1 MGKTYRWDGVVM
13 IQGILELMA
22 LHVVFKNIFIGYIA
36 NHSTGTSK
44 MWDDSGA
51 QKNKPQ
57 NSLPKRPW
65 LIYPAT
71 FIALF

>member
-1 MGKTYRWDGVVM
+1 MT
-13 IQGILELMA
+13 QGILELMA

-36 NHSTGTSK
+36 NHSIGTSI

-57 NSLPKRPW
+57 NSLAKRP
-65 LIYPAT
+65 
-71 FIALF
+71 